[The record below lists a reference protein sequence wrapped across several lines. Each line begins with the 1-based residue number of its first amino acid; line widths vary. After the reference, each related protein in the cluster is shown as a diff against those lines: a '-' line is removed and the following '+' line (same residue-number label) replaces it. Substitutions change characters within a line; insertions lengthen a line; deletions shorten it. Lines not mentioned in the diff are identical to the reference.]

1 MGKRWL
7 STQPTREFPKTSPLP
22 IKIKN
27 DERRYLGRGPQKPLR
42 FYDKYQPNQ
51 TYDPE
56 TFLDPDGYLDAIEA
70 LEIVYIKQVNVELKQ
85 KNDQ

>member
-1 MGKRWL
+1 MIVD
-7 STQPTREFPKTSPLP
+7 PTYEGVSEDFAFTYK
-22 IKIKN
+22 
-27 DERRYLGRGPQKPLR
+27 DQKMMSVDIWVAAHKSQYG

-56 TFLDPDGYLDAIEA
+56 TFFDPDGYLDAIEA
-70 LEIVYIKQVNVELKQ
+70 LEIVYIKQVNAELKQ

>member
-1 MGKRWL
+1 M
-7 STQPTREFPKTSPLP
+7 S
-22 IKIKN
+22 KIKGV
-27 DERRYLGRGPQKPLR
+27 RCI
-42 FYDKYQPNQ
+42 YDKYQPNQ